1 MDKKAILKNV
11 LLFLVIFLGLNL
23 VFKGCSGNNS
33 TDLTSPINQGDI
45 GFMTTKNTYTRK
57 DIVTVDIKNN
67 TKEAIALPITCPDEP
82 LDVLKFNNG
91 NWEKITA
98 SPEIDCSNQTEY
110 KLDPGQQTSIQYN
123 YWNNALFGS
132 LGRFKISFILGE
144 KTYTTN
150 EFSVEKEGILS
161 QLWNAVLYRPIY
173 NALLFF
179 SYIVPGHNLGI
190 AIILLTILI
199 RTILLGPS
207 QKAMKAQRRM
217 QEVQPMLES
226 IKEKYKGDQQ
236 RIAKETMAIWKTH
249 KVNPMGSCLPLLLQF
264 PILIALFWVIKNG
277 LNPDE
282 LHLLY
287 KTYEGFSLKDITTNF
302 AWMDLTKVN
311 TYVLPVII
319 GLLQFLQMKLAIAKT
334 KKSGQKVKN
343 EMAIANNVMTYM
355 MPVMIAV
362 FTASLPAGVGVYW
375 GVSTLYGIFQQLV
388 VNRSKIAPKPDND
401 DSVTVKVIN
410 S

>member
-23 VFKGCSGNNS
+23 VFKGCSGN
-33 TDLTSPINQGDI
+33 TEQTSVLSQGDI
-45 GFMTTKNTYTRK
+45 GFMTTDNTYTRK
-57 DIVTVDIKNN
+57 DIVTVNLKNN
-67 TKEAIALPITCPDEP
+67 TKEAIVLPITCPDEP
-82 LDVLKFNNG
+82 FDVFKFTNG
-91 NWEKITA
+91 DWGKIEA
-98 SPEIDCSNQTEY
+98 KPDIDCSNQPEY
-110 KLDPGQQTSIQYN
+110 KLEPGAQTSIQYN
-123 YWNNALFGS
+123 YWNNALFGET
-132 LGRFKISFILGE
+132 GRFKISFVIGE
-144 KTYTTN
+144 KTYTSN
-150 EFSVEKEGILS
+150 EFSVEQEGVLS
-161 QLWNAVLYRPIY
+161 QLWNAILYRPIY

-199 RTILLGPS
+199 RTILLSPS
-207 QKAMKAQRRM
+207 QRAMKAQRRM

-236 RIAKETMAIWKTH
+236 RIAQETMAIWKTH

-287 KTYEGFSLKDITTNF
+287 KTYEGFSLKDISTNF

-311 TYVLPVII
+311 TYVLPIII

-334 KKSGQKVKN
+334 KKAGQPIKN

-375 GVSTLYGIFQQLV
+375 GVSTIYGIFQQLV
-388 VNRSKIAPKPDND
+388 VNKSKIVAKNDPDD
-401 DSVTVKVIN
+401 GVKVKVIN